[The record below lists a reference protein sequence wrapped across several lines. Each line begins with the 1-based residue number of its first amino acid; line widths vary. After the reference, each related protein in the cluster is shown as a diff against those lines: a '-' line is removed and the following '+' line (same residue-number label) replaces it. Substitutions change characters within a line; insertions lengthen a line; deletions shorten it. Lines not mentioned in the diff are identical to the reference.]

1 LPHAYSVTVEVSGR
15 IWGERSSLIITEPGD
30 SDLKATSSAFHKGA
44 ERRQIEHESDNFR
57 ITPRL
62 EEGNDSR
69 PPGSIQMGGMP
80 QETYGQE
87 RNQFVESAD
96 KAFATLFAV
105 SFFLPT

>member
-1 LPHAYSVTVEVSGR
+1 
-15 IWGERSSLIITEPGD
+15 
-30 SDLKATSSAFHKGA
+30 
-44 ERRQIEHESDNFR
+44 
-57 ITPRL
+57 
-62 EEGNDSR
+62 
-69 PPGSIQMGGMP
+69 MGGLP